1 MTREE
6 YIKRCG
12 ASSAKKLTADQVLAY
27 FIEGHGGYQNRYSAS
42 IIKAG
47 GGFGVKIDRA
57 KAIAMLRQAFEQDKV
72 LSIIFIEGEGVVDG
86 EKYPPAPH
94 FQMTLRK
101 S

>member
-6 YIKRCG
+6 YIKKCG
-12 ASSAKKLTADQVLAY
+12 VSSAKKLTADQVIAY
-27 FIEGHGGYQNRYSAS
+27 FIAGHGGYQNRYSAM

-57 KAIAMLRQAFEQDKV
+57 KAIAMLRQAFEQEKV
-72 LSIIFIEGEGVVDG
+72 LSIVFVEGEGVVDG

-94 FQMTLRK
+94 FQMNFLK